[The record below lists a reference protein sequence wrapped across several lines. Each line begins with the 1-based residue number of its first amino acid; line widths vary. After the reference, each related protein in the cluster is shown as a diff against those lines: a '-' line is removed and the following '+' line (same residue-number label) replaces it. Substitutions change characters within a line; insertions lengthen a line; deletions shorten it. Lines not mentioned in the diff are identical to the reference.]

1 MFVIN
6 IIYRKNIFF
15 LLVMDKSRRNYKYYR
30 WSFYVVINSI
40 VLVTNIQMFV
50 GKGTAGI
57 IPSKKIIFVT
67 KNISIS
73 DNPFARRK

>member
-1 MFVIN
+1 
-6 IIYRKNIFF
+6 
-15 LLVMDKSRRNYKYYR
+15 MDKRRRNYKYYR
-30 WSFYVVINSI
+30 WSFYVVVNSI
-40 VLVTNIQMFV
+40 VLATNIQMFV

-73 DNPFARRK
+73 DNPFPRRKYFKL